1 MCTGHKVPKI
11 SICAYCFFFT
21 PLIILVLTSHMEW
34 CILKPVGSSYF
45 TGSYRKSVLQLPY
58 RSQNIILSV
67 NKPLNT
73 HLWTLQLK
81 LKNKTL
87 HNLFLTNKLHTSSW
101 YFTVVS
107 SNQNTK
113 QVIKTNYWVSTSAAL
128 FISFL
133 MCMPRIPEVHV
144 HVIMQVMLIILSSE
158 PANRVRCN
166 AVENL
171 ICWNGN
177 GNQR

>member
-45 TGSYRKSVLQLPY
+45 TGSYGKSVLQLPY

-144 HVIMQVMLIILSSE
+144 IMQVMLIILSSE
-158 PANRVRCN
+158 PLNRVRCN

>member
-1 MCTGHKVPKI
+1 MCVL
-11 SICAYCFFFT
+11 FFFK
-21 PLIILVLTSHMEW
+21 PLIILVVLTSHLEW
-34 CILKPVGSSYF
+34 CVLKPGGSSYF
-45 TGSYRKSVLQLPY
+45 TGSYGKSVLQLPY

-87 HNLFLTNKLHTSSW
+87 HNLFLSNKLHSW

-113 QVIKTNYWVSTSAAL
+113 QVIKTKYWVSTSAVL

-144 HVIMQVMLIILSSE
+144 IMQVMLIIICLLNPRTESVVTPWRIWS
-158 PANRVRCN
+158 VGTGMGIKDS
-166 AVENL
+166 L
-171 ICWNGN
+171 I
-177 GNQR
+177 

>member
-1 MCTGHKVPKI
+1 MCVLVFFHATYHSCSDFTHGMMYIKTCRQFIFYRQLWKVSLAI
-11 SICAYCFFFT
+11 ALQIT
-21 PLIILVLTSHMEW
+21 EHHTS
-34 CILKPVGSSYF
+34 
-45 TGSYRKSVLQLPY
+45 
-58 RSQNIILSV
+58 
-67 NKPLNT
+67 LNT

-87 HNLFLTNKLHTSSW
+87 HNLFLTNKLHSW

-144 HVIMQVMLIILSSE
+144 IMQVMLIILSSE
-158 PANRVRCN
+158 PVNRVRCN